1 MSAKNHESRTQLR
14 AHDDMFSLY
23 QAQTHENHLDELD
36 SRERITMPLARCHTS
51 SVADGGDGCS

>member
-1 MSAKNHESRTQLR
+1 
-14 AHDDMFSLY
+14 MFSLY
-23 QAQTHENHLDELD
+23 EPQTHENHLDELD